1 MGKGNTVLTT
11 YVTSSREGYALHVVE
26 VPLWA
31 YAVQEAYASLCCRLH
46 HRLCDIAWLPAWRVG
61 QAMLSV
67 ASRREARR
75 WTTSLTDDEVR
86 RHFPESVLDLDD

>member
-1 MGKGNTVLTT
+1 MLSTWIGH
-11 YVTSSREGYALHVVE
+11 SREGYSLHVVE

-31 YAVQEAYASLCCRLH
+31 YAVQHVYASLCTRLH
-46 HRLCDIAWLPAWRVG
+46 HRLCDVAWPPAWRVG

-67 ASRREARR
+67 ATRREQRR

-86 RHFPESVLDLDD
+86 QHFPESVLDLDSDAE

>member
-11 YVTSSREGYALHVVE
+11 YVSSSREGYSLQVVE

-31 YAVQEAYASLCCRLH
+31 HAVQEAYASLCCRLH
-46 HRLCDIAWLPAWRVG
+46 HRLCDIAWPPGWRVG
-61 QAMLSV
+61 QTMLSV
-67 ASRREARR
+67 ASRREVRR
-75 WTTSLTDDEVR
+75 WTTPLTDDEVR

>member
-11 YVTSSREGYALHVVE
+11 RIWSSREGYSLHVVE
-26 VPLWA
+26 APLWA
-31 YAVQEAYASLCCRLH
+31 YVVSEVYATLCTRLN
-46 HRLCDIAWLPAWRVG
+46 HRLCDIAWPPGWRIG

-67 ASRREARR
+67 ASRREVRR
-75 WTTSLTDDEVR
+75 WTTPLTDDEVR

>member
-11 YVTSSREGYALHVVE
+11 YVSSSREGYSLHVVE

-31 YAVQEAYASLCCRLH
+31 YAVQEAYASLCYRLH
-46 HRLCDIAWLPAWRVG
+46 HRLCDVAWPPAWRVG
-61 QAMLSV
+61 QTMLSV
-67 ASRREARR
+67 ASRREVRR